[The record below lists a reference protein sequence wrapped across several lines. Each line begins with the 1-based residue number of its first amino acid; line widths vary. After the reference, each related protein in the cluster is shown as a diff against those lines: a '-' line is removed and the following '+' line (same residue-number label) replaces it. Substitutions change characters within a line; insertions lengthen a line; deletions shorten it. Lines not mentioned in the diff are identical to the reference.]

1 MPDLSQVQPTA
12 FNCQGGLV
20 LNRSTF
26 MMQPGEALE
35 LQNFE
40 PDIEGGYRRINGF
53 SKYVNAVVPQTS
65 SSTEPILMV
74 ATFGDLVVAARG
86 EKIFSATAGG
96 SSWTER
102 DTGRTSAGTYS
113 FERFNFDGNDKLI
126 VVDGANAPAVF
137 PSNMGTPTDVGES
150 SVDGAKFVTAFKN
163 HMFYAGMSGKPQELV
178 HSQGGDEDA
187 FSSSA
192 TLPAGTITIDDTIV
206 GLKTF
211 REDLFVFC
219 ENRIFKITGSS
230 GSGADAFSVV
240 PVTRKIGCING
251 NTIQEFAGD
260 LIFLGPDGL
269 RTVAGTARIGDV
281 ELGTISSNVQ
291 SIFDENLSSASEF
304 QSVVIPDRSQYR
316 IFFTKDGTG
325 QNSTKGIVCVLKGQT
340 FEFSELR
347 GIKPAS
353 TDSFVKAGDVIV
365 LHGDFSNGY
374 VYRQEQGNTFDG
386 TAILAKYRSP
396 DMTFGDAGIRKH
408 MQRVVVN
415 FKPESSIDADLFLRY
430 DYESKDSARPA
441 AYELDSQDIAAI
453 YGTSTYG
460 ASSSVV
466 GTYGGASQPLF
477 RQSVEGS
484 GFAVALRV
492 NDGGETAPYSLKG
505 FQLEYQVGARR

>member
-26 MMQPGEALE
+26 LMQPGEALE
-35 LQNFE
+35 LENFE

-53 SKYVNAVVPQTS
+53 SKYVSAVVPQTS
-65 SSTEPILMV
+65 SSSEPILMV

-86 EKIFSATAGG
+86 EKIFTATAGG

-102 DTGRTSAGTYS
+102 DTGRTSAGTYD
-113 FERFNFDGNDKLI
+113 FERYNFDGNSKLI
-126 VVDGANAPAVF
+126 VVDGANAPTFFNTAM
-137 PSNMGTPTDVGES
+137 SATDVSNSDVAGS
-150 SVDGAKFVTAFKN
+150 KFVTAFKS
-163 HMFYAGMSGKPQELV
+163 HMFYAGKSSTPQTLV
-178 HSQGGDEDA
+178 FSQPFDEDA
-187 FSSSA
+187 FGSG
-192 TLPAGTITIDDTIV
+192 AGSIKVDDTIT
-206 GLKTF
+206 GLKVF
-211 REDLFVFC
+211 RDNLFIFC
-219 ENRIFKITGSS
+219 ENRIFKLSGSS
-230 GSGADAFSVV
+230 SSDFAISA
-240 PVTRKIGCING
+240 VTRDIGCING

-291 SIFDENLSSASEF
+291 SLFDENLANASEF
-304 QSVVIPDRSQYR
+304 QSVVIPDRTQYR
-316 IFFTKDGTG
+316 IFFTKTGTAS
-325 QNSTKGIVCVLKGQT
+325 NVTKGVICVLKGQT
-340 FEFSELR
+340 FEFAELR
-347 GIKPAS
+347 GIRPAS
-353 TDSFVKAGDVIV
+353 TDSFVKSGNVIV
-365 LHGDFSNGY
+365 LHGDFANGY

-386 TAILAKYRSP
+386 TAILGKYRGP
-396 DMTFGDAGIRKH
+396 DLTFGDAGIRKH
-408 MQRVVVN
+408 MQRVIVN
-415 FKPESSIDADLFLRY
+415 FAPESTIDADLFLRY
-430 DYESKDSARPA
+430 DYESADSARPA
-441 AYELDSQDIAAI
+441 AYELDSGDIAAI
-453 YGTSTYG
+453 YGTTTYG
-460 ASSSVV
+460 ASSSSV

>member
-65 SSTEPILMV
+65 SASEKVLMV

-102 DTGRTSAGTYS
+102 DTGRTSAETYA
-113 FERFNFDGNDKLI
+113 FERFNFDGNSKLI
-126 VVDGANAPAVF
+126 VVDGANAPTVF
-137 PSNMGTPTDVGES
+137 NTAMSATDVSES
-150 SVDGAKFVTAFKN
+150 SVSGSKFVTAFKN
-163 HMFYAGMSGKPQELV
+163 HMFYAGKSSTPQTLV
-178 HSQGGDEDA
+178 FSQPFDEDA
-187 FSSSA
+187 FSSGSG
-192 TLPAGTITIDDTIV
+192 AGSIKVDDTIT
-206 GLKTF
+206 GLKVF
-211 REDLFVFC
+211 RENLFVFC
-219 ENRIFKITGSS
+219 ENRIFKISGSS
-230 GSGADAFSVV
+230 SSDFAVSAI
-240 PVTRKIGCING
+240 TRDIGCING

-325 QNSTKGIVCVLKGQT
+325 QNSTKGVACVLKGQT

-353 TDSFVKAGDVIV
+353 TDNFVSAGNVIV
-365 LHGDFSNGY
+365 LHGDYANGY

-460 ASSSVV
+460 TSSSVT